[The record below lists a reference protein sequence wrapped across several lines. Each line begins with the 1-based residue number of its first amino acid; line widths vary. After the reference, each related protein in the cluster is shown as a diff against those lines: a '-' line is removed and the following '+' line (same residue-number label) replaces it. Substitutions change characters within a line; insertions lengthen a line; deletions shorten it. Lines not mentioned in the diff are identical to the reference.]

1 MKWFFIM
8 LLLVIPLT
16 SAVLIVGD
24 DDFNINEQRGIFLE
38 RIPTNISAAD
48 INQTGNSLFWRL
60 DASNDD
66 QLSSIWDMGGFGFN
80 NLNMT
85 NEMIFFDDTPLTF
98 GTDED
103 LQITWGSVLGRLEL
117 RPPSGQNIDLQ
128 FTGNLNSGRITWDNT
143 ENQFQISEHV
153 LITTG
158 EQLRFGSDVSFPQG
172 KWILVFDGDNL
183 IMTNRLGTGEW
194 KINSTVNFTQN
205 ISVDGFYLGNGSQ
218 LTDVCLIDLS
228 NCMSFFNNTNVA
240 YANNTNNFTENQ
252 NFDNNINL
260 NGNLSSDDGVVKI
273 ANRVNI
279 SWDNQGLLSGCF
291 TWDRDIIAES
301 SSICSPVSS
310 VLRLDSSVI
319 NLFAQTVNV
328 GRGADDEECLGFVVS
343 GTDGSFCYQSDSPA
357 RFNTGIAQS
366 AIEFS
371 TWYGSSI
378 PASFPNNISWNNVLA
393 GELFMDVP
401 IVRIRG
407 GGLNASTDVCI
418 EGGQCLSN
426 IPPNTIDTN
435 ATTECSGDEVLL
447 GNSSCATL
455 SDFMTMGSDTNA
467 TTECSGD
474 EVLLGNSSCET
485 TTDFLGGGH
494 TTSFYSM
501 STQKNSLLV
510 PSIINP
516 FASTNYSNYKYLNYS
531 FSGLTY
537 DSLIGLWTASQDG
550 TFAMQVDWDGV
561 FQSTTSEAKQ
571 IFLIN
576 GATQY
581 ERVFIVFQST
591 GAEEERHS
599 AMVILTLNDGDT
611 IEYKLESTQGACL
624 PGCTVQTLN
633 GTTMNIW
640 QLA

>member
-1 MKWFFIM
+1 MNTRGIKLIIM
-8 LLLVIPLT
+8 LIFSLVLIPTVAGQLNVTFDNPLLPRVILNAPAGPSIPPLNGTFNQTLTDLLYWRLGAENDNLLSSDWDMDIFGFTFQNLLT
-16 SAVLIVGD
+16 SRIAACGNLGLCFTSAIVRLISSTQIMGDNVNNNISLRFVGD
-24 DDFNINEQRGIFLE
+24 PFALNGTLRY
-38 RIPTNISAAD
+38 
-48 INQTGNSLFWRL
+48 
-60 DASNDD
+60 DATSS
-66 QLSSIWDMGGFGFN
+66 QLNFDR
-80 NLNMT
+80 NLT
-85 NEMIFFDDTPLTF
+85 IA
-98 GTDED
+98 
-103 LQITWGSVLGRLEL
+103 GSY
-117 RPPSGQNIDLQ
+117 
-128 FTGNLNSGRITWDNT
+128 F
-143 ENQFQISEHV
+143 
-153 LITTG
+153 
-158 EQLRFGSDVSFPQG
+158 
-172 KWILVFDGDNL
+172 
-183 IMTNRLGTGEW
+183 
-194 KINSTVNFTQN
+194 
-205 ISVDGFYLGNGSQ
+205 GNGSQ

-319 NLFAQTVNV
+319 NLFGQTVNV
-328 GRGADDEECLGFVVS
+328 GRGADAEECLGFVVS
-343 GTDGSFCYQSDSPA
+343 GSDGSFCFQSDSPS
-357 RFNTGIAQS
+357 RFSTGIAQS

-401 IVRIRG
+401 IVRVRG
-407 GGLNASTDVCI
+407 GGLNVSTDVCI
-418 EGGQCLSN
+418 EGGNCLSFQEV
-426 IPPNTIDTN
+426 NTDTN
-435 ATTECSGDEVLL
+435 ATTECSGDQ
-447 GNSSCATL
+447 
-455 SDFMTMGSDTNA
+455 
-467 TTECSGD
+467 
-474 EVLLGNSSCET
+474 VLLGNSSCET

-501 STQKNSLLV
+501 STQKNSLLI

-537 DSLIGLWTASQDG
+537 DSLVGLWTTSADG

-599 AMVILTLNDGDT
+599 AMVILTLNSGDT